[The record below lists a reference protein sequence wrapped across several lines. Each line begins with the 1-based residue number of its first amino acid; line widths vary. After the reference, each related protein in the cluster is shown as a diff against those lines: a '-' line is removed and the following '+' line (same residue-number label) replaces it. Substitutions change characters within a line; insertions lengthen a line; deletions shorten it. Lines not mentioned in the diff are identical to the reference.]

1 MARTGELAGMSRA
14 EFLKACG
21 RYRVSVFSYLDQK
34 VEEEIK
40 KDFETGRIISC
51 ESYRSLF
58 Q

>member
-1 MARTGELAGMSRA
+1 MVARTGELAGMSRA

-51 ESYRSLF
+51 E
-58 Q
+58 